1 MKKITKKVQPYILT
15 WYTLSTLIV
24 RLDGNINNDE
34 ADANIGIKGGTN
46 ENLDAAELPEKGRIL
61 VVRGKLVSISLHVI
75 DPIILITWKIESLS
89 DATKS
94 SGNRKSNSKVF
105 A

>member
-34 ADANIGIKGGTN
+34 ADANIGIKGYIN
-46 ENLDAAELPEKGRIL
+46 ENLDALSYRKMA
-61 VVRGKLVSISLHVI
+61 
-75 DPIILITWKIESLS
+75 ESLW
-89 DATKS
+89 
-94 SGNRKSNSKVF
+94 
-105 A
+105 